1 MQIGKKCG
9 SVALPGFPKQER
21 LVYLVTG
28 KVHSHPVSFFVIQPL
43 VKVIVFSLPP
53 LPHLMRV
60 VQP

>member
-1 MQIGKKCG
+1 MQIGKKVWVGCF
-9 SVALPGFPKQER
+9 ARFPKAR
-21 LVYLVTG
+21 ATG
-28 KVHSHPVSFFVIQPL
+28 LFGYREGSFPPGLLFVIQPL